1 MLTNNQPRP
10 LTVDVW
16 LNGSVLSQ
24 ILYKHGRLQM
34 FRSGT
39 DLAIRKTKSLYVVT
53 SGLLKVS
60 YSDPQDNTQEYFLA
74 SGASN
79 LCSSSHPTLLSAA
92 EAVKVL
98 CAGGLRAGGIARFA
112 YGVDCTGT
120 VLHALCGLMR

>member
-1 MLTNNQPRP
+1 MYCCRICSTE
-10 LTVDVW
+10 VW
-16 LNGSVLSQ
+16 LNGSEPLQ

-74 SGASN
+74 SGAAQI
-79 LCSSSHPTLLSAA
+79 SAP
-92 EAVKVL
+92 L
-98 CAGGLRAGGIARFA
+98 PLIS
-112 YGVDCTGT
+112 
-120 VLHALCGLMR
+120 L